1 MKRVLNFYPGPAAL
15 PVEVLEE
22 ARDEMLDWN
31 NTGMSV
37 MEISHRSKEYE
48 EIHNGTQELLKKL
61 FNMPDNFKVL
71 LLQGGASLQFAMV
84 PMNLLKEGETAD
96 YIVTGRFSNNAYK
109 NAKKIA
115 NVNLAASTEED
126 GKYFRIP
133 KLEEIKVSKEAR
145 YVHLTSNNTIFG
157 TQWKSFPD
165 YSPVPLVADMSS
177 DILSRKIDFKPFGLI
192 YAGAQKNLGPA
203 GVTVVII
210 REDLIENSRD
220 DLPDMLSYKTLAG
233 KNSLFNTPS
242 CFGIYMMHKVL
253 KWVDSKG
260 GLDFIEKQNEE
271 KANIIYG
278 LIDKYPEFFVSK
290 VEKES
295 RSYMNVSFRLPDEEL
310 EKKFLEEAQ
319 NNGIIGLKGHRSVG
333 GIRISMYNAN
343 GVKEVKI
350 LAEFMEDF
358 YKKNG

>member
-1 MKRVLNFYPGPAAL
+1 MERVLNFYPGPAAL

-22 ARDEMLDWN
+22 AREEMLNWN

-37 MEISHRSKEYE
+37 MEISHRSKQYE
-48 EIHNGTQELLKKL
+48 EVHNGTQELFKKL
-61 FNMPDNFKVL
+61 FNMPDNYKIL
-71 LLQGGASLQFAMV
+71 LLQGGASLQFAMI
-84 PMNLLKEGETAD
+84 PMNLLKSGETAD

-115 NVNLAASTEED
+115 EVNLAATTEED
-126 GKYFRIP
+126 GKFYRIP
-133 KLEEIKVSKEAR
+133 KPDEIKINSNAK

-165 YSPVPLVADMSS
+165 YSPIPIVADMSS
-177 DILSRKIDFKPFGLI
+177 DILSRKLDFKPFGII

-210 REDLIENSRD
+210 RDDIIEKSRD
-220 DLPDMLSYKTLAG
+220 DLPDMLSYKTLAA

-242 CFGIYMMHKVL
+242 CYGIYIMNKVL
-253 KWVDSKG
+253 KWVDKNG

-271 KANIIYG
+271 KAKMVYG
-278 LIDKYPEFFVSK
+278 LIDKYPEFFISK
-290 VEKES
+290 VEKDS
-295 RSYMNVSFRLPDEEL
+295 RSNMNVSFRLPDENL
-310 EKKFLEEAQ
+310 EKKFLEEAEKQ
-319 NNGIIGLKGHRSVG
+319 NIIGLKGHRSVG

-343 GVKEVKI
+343 GVKEVKV
-350 LAEFMEDF
+350 LTDFMEDF
-358 YKKNG
+358 YKRNG